1 MSMGG
6 GGGSTSTIQ
15 KADPWAGL
23 QPYLSQLYSSAGNWF
38 NSPTP
43 QYYPGQ
49 TVAGQAPETEA
60 ALAMGTQR
68 AMGGSPNVNAAQQ
81 QNLGTIQG
89 SYLNS
94 NPYLND
100 MYNSAT
106 QPLVNQ
112 FRNSVAPSLA
122 SQFSAAG
129 RFGSGAHQQ
138 AIQSAE
144 QPLAQGLAQAA
155 SSIYGGNYE
164 NERQRQQQATVL
176 APGLA
181 EAGYTDLDKLMG
193 IGQYRQQTA
202 QDLINANINRFN
214 FGQNQPLDKLNALNS
229 LLQGG
234 TAYGTKSSEGTIS
247 SARNPFAGALGG
259 AATMYGAAPAIAGA
273 FGTGSGALASTLM
286 GPLGLAAGAL
296 LGGLFGG

>member
-1 MSMGG
+1 MSKG
-6 GGGSTSTIQ
+6 GGGSSTTVQ
-15 KADPWAGL
+15 KADPWSGL
-23 QPYLSQLYSSAGNWF
+23 QPYLSQLYQSAGNWF

-60 ALAMGTQR
+60 ALGLGTQR
-68 AMGGSPNVNAAQQ
+68 ALAGSPLTGAAQGQ
-81 QNLGTIQG
+81 QLGTINGQ
-89 SYLNS
+89 YLGS
-94 NPYLND
+94 NPYLNN
-100 MYNSAT
+100 MFQSAT

-112 FRNSVAPSLA
+112 FRNAVAPSIA
-122 SQFSAAG
+122 SQFSSAG

-144 QPLAQGLAQAA
+144 QPLAQGLASAA

-164 NERQRQQQATVL
+164 NERARQQAASMYAPQLAQAD
-176 APGLA
+176 
-181 EAGYTDLDKLMG
+181 YTNLDKLMG

-202 QDLINANINRFN
+202 QDLINANINRYN
-214 FGQNQPLDKLNALNS
+214 YSQNQPLDKLQALNA

-234 TAYGTKSSEGTIS
+234 QAYGTKTGQTNTAQ
-247 SARNPFAGALGG
+247 ARNPFAGALGG
-259 AATMYGAAPAIAGA
+259 ASAMYGAAPFLADA
-273 FGTGSGALASTLM
+273 FGTGSGALAGTLM
-286 GPLGLAAGAL
+286 GPVGLGIGAL